1 MSDLISRNDVIQILK
16 ECNLDE
22 TLFEKD
28 VFDKIMNLPTAHNVD
43 KVVEQLNKIKKYNL
57 NLADMMLD
65 IQSNGTNRHFIC
77 LEDAIK
83 IVKAGYDTKNNPRRE
98 AYLKALED
106 YHDSVQDR
114 CIKWASTS
122 GRRERQLIPYLIKES
137 NTIFQMLKVGA
148 SEIE

>member
-1 MSDLISRNDVIQILK
+1 MGLIDADKVIERLEKVIKDNPYFVNAAYIRGMQEVIK
-16 ECNLDE
+16 EQ
-22 TLFEKD
+22 
-28 VFDKIMNLPTAHNVD
+28 PTAYDID
-43 KVVEQLNKIKKYNL
+43 KVVEQLEEYSN
-57 NLADMMLD
+57 ADEAEQL
-65 IQSNGTNRHFIC
+65 GTIPVIE
-77 LEDAIK
+77 LTDAIE

-106 YHDSVQDR
+106 YHDSVQDS
-114 CIKWASTS
+114 CIKWASTF